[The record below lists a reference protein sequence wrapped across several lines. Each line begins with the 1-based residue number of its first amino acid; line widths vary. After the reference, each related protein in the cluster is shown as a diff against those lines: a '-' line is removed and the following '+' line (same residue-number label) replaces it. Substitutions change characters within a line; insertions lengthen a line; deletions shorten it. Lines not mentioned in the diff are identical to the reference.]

1 VCQHIFGLFGN
12 WALAA
17 ADLAAKLRSGEVRA
31 QVLFIRDDIK
41 TQNLSPEF
49 WNSIGIHPLRDSLG
63 WGTLQ
68 NNVPDWM
75 FAEDGRLGRGGRAIA
90 VPLAPLRPDV
100 QVHSVHLGSLTPYGI
115 YFRREDV
122 FKAWPVGPVD
132 ETAAPPR
139 RRGKRPKHDWPVE
152 VAIELLRRFGDPRK
166 ITESN
171 KSALARELAQGFSD
185 RWGWEPDD
193 SELRKL
199 IADLLHPLGK

>member
-1 VCQHIFGLFGN
+1 VVGN

-31 QVLFIRDDIK
+31 QVHFIRDGIK
-41 TQNLSPEF
+41 TQNLPPEF

-63 WGTLQ
+63 WGTLP

-75 FAEDGRLGRGGRAIA
+75 FAEDGRLGRGGR
-90 VPLAPLRPDV
+90 RPDV
-100 QVHSVHLGSLTPYGI
+100 KVHSVHLRSLTPYGI

-122 FKAWPVGPVD
+122 LKAWPVGPVD
-132 ETAAPPR
+132 EAAAPPR

-171 KSALARELAQGFSD
+171 NSALARELAEGFSAQ
-185 RWGWEPDD
+185 WGWEPDH

-199 IADLLHPLGK
+199 IADLLHSLK